1 MTSSNMSATATEEPN
16 LSSEPPAE
24 GETEPGDGEVEDE
37 PSQLPLDIVFE
48 ILKNRRRRRVL
59 HHLKEQEDNSIDL
72 GSLAEH
78 VAALENDKSVAA
90 LTSGERKRVYVGLYQ
105 CHLPKMN
112 DADVVD
118 FDRNRGTIELGET
131 ADQLDEYLG
140 VDTEAERPW
149 PQYYLGITLV
159 GAGLFLIGQAGFYPA
174 DWLSSA
180 VVLVMVA
187 ALAGCAVAHA
197 RTQRD

>member
-1 MTSSNMSATATEEPN
+1 MTSSNVGQTASKQTTQSPDEAEEESAEVEQ
-16 LSSEPPAE
+16 SEP
-24 GETEPGDGEVEDE
+24 ET
-37 PSQLPLDIVFE
+37 SQLPLDIIFE

-59 HHLKEQEDNSIDL
+59 HHLKEQEDGSIDL

-112 DADVVD
+112 DAGVVD

-131 ADQLDEYLG
+131 ADQLDEYLD
-140 VDTEAERPW
+140 VDGEDETPW
-149 PQYYLGITLV
+149 PRYYLGITLV
-159 GAGLFLIGQAGFYPA
+159 GAGLFLIGQAGFYPV
-174 DWLSSA
+174 DWLGTA
-180 VVLVMVA
+180 VVLLMIG
-187 ALAGCAVAHA
+187 ALAACAAVHTRA
-197 RTQRD
+197 RQE

>member
-1 MTSSNMSATATEEPN
+1 MSATATEEP
-16 LSSEPPAE
+16 EPSPETPAE
-24 GETEPGDGEVEDE
+24 EEPETVEGEVEEE

-59 HHLKEQEDNSIDL
+59 HHLKEQEDDSIDL

-112 DADVVD
+112 DAGVVD

-140 VDTEAERPW
+140 VDTDDGRPW

-159 GAGLFLIGQAGFYPA
+159 GAGLFLIGQAGFYPV
-174 DWLSSA
+174 DWLGSA
-180 VVLVMVA
+180 AVLAMVV

-197 RTQRD
+197 RVQRD